1 MTVPVFSPDS
11 AGALHP
17 LREDGSMPATGGA
30 AIAAEHTAAVDVTAW
45 AVIRDEPGGRDP
57 NKRWL
62 AADPEAPRH
71 EHWLWKSRQRTG
83 DGSETALT
91 DCAEVIVSRL
101 ARLIDLPAALC
112 RFAVCDGEWGVISRN
127 VTPDGFSLNT
137 GAAYLPEV
145 EGYER
150 QGADSTGELRPGRMR
165 RDRGYTLDAVR
176 QVLTRVGAPPRTS
189 GLSAFGVFAGYLV
202 LDALT
207 GNTDRH
213 PGNWAL
219 LESDEDGTR
228 YLAATYDHGS
238 ALGAGLT
245 EKNRRTRRP
254 KDFAAKGRAN
264 AFEPRGA
271 ASCRPCVRSRRPGR
285 FRPLAVPTGD
295 PGQGDR
301 SGDTGRTTGPT
312 VGGRGYL
319 HRRRHT

>member
-1 MTVPVFSPDS
+1 MS
-11 AGALHP
+11 
-17 LREDGSMPATGGA
+17 ATGGA
-30 AIAAEHTAAVDVTAW
+30 EIAADQTAAVDVTAW

-57 NKRWL
+57 NKRWV
-62 AADPEAPRH
+62 AAEPDAPRH

-101 ARLIDLPAALC
+101 ASLIELPAAVC

-127 VTPDGFSLNT
+127 VTPEGFSLNA
-137 GAAYLPEV
+137 GAAYLSEV

-150 QGADSTGELRPGRMR
+150 QSVDFTKELRPGRMR
-165 RDRGYTLDAVR
+165 RDRGYTLEAVR
-176 QVLTRVGAPPRTS
+176 QVLTKADAPPGTS
-189 GLSAFGVFAGYLV
+189 GPSAFGVFAGYLV

-245 EKNRRTRRP
+245 EENRRTRTP
-254 KDFAAKGRAN
+254 TDFAAKGRAN
-264 AFEPRGA
+264 PFEPKGQPLVDLALEAVARA
-271 ASCRPCVRSRRPGR
+271 DADFWLSRLAILDKEVVRATLNAPPGR
-285 FRPLAVPTGD
+285 LSEVAATFIEGVILEN
-295 PGQGDR
+295 
-301 SGDTGRTTGPT
+301 
-312 VGGRGYL
+312 
-319 HRRRHT
+319 RRRLSDDHVAED

>member
-1 MTVPVFSPDS
+1 MS
-11 AGALHP
+11 
-17 LREDGSMPATGGA
+17 ATGGTE
-30 AIAAEHTAAVDVTAW
+30 IAAGPTAAVDVTAW

-101 ARLIDLPAALC
+101 ASLIGLPAALC

-150 QGADSTGELRPGRMR
+150 QSTDPTKELRPGRMR

-176 QVLTRVGAPPRTS
+176 QVLTKVGVPPGTS
-189 GLSAFGVFAGYLV
+189 GPSAFGVFAGYLV

-245 EKNRRTRRP
+245 EENRRTRTP
-254 KDFAAKGRAN
+254 KGFAAKGRAN
-264 AFEPRGA
+264 PFEPKGQPLVDLALEAVAQADAVLWLSRLAILDKEVVRATLDAPSGRLSEVA
-271 ASCRPCVRSRRPGR
+271 AT
-285 FRPLAVPTGD
+285 FI
-295 PGQGDR
+295 QG
-301 SGDTGRTTGPT
+301 
-312 VGGRGYL
+312 VIL
-319 HRRRHT
+319 ENRRRLSDDHVAED